1 MLYDIVVRCVV
12 SITGL
17 VTFIL
22 QISSCTFS
30 VIKCI
35 LDYDTYHY
43 VNISF
48 FCVTEDDVDEG
59 FLSSVA
65 LSISSMGAYVTDSA
79 SAGAMLGVKDAEQ
92 TEDLSSS

>member
-1 MLYDIVVRCVV
+1 MRCVV

-22 QISSCTFS
+22 QNSSCTFS

-35 LDYDTYHY
+35 LDYVTYHY
-43 VNISF
+43 VNIPF

-65 LSISSMGAYVTDSA
+65 LAISSMGADVTDSA
-79 SAGAMLGVKDAEQ
+79 SAGAMLCVKDAEQ
-92 TEDLSSS
+92 AEDLSPS